1 MHRKAQT
8 LKNEYILH
16 SVQTLRVSE
25 TVQQNVKT
33 NKTSFAG
40 QSLCVITRK
49 KNLIK

>member
-25 TVQQNVKT
+25 TLRGFPNGLT
-33 NKTSFAG
+33 ES
-40 QSLCVITRK
+40 K
-49 KNLIK
+49 KADQ